1 MPIGRGQFAS
11 LLKPDLWRVYVETGR
26 EKPLEYPQ
34 FFNVDD
40 MPWNPVDDRQ
50 ISGLGTLQSMNEGDQ
65 FTLDDPIL
73 GGTVQYEAEIFGL
86 AAEITFPMWKD
97 DQYGVMR
104 EIIAELAR
112 SSRNKQ
118 EVEAWSVLN
127 NAFDNSF
134 PGFDGLSLC
143 NTAHTLLDTSAGTVA
158 NRPSPDVGLSTLA
171 IQNALIRFENMVDER
186 NLPRLLTPTMALVSP
201 TNKFLAREVLG
212 SAGKPFTMDNEQN
225 ALLHDD
231 LSWMVVHYF
240 TNATQWILAAAQ
252 GVHDLQFLWRDRPIF
267 DVFDDPWTKNAVATV
282 WQRHTKGFGA
292 WRGIDGSQ
300 P

>member
-1 MPIGRGQFAS
+1 MPIGRGQFAA

-26 EKPLEYPQ
+26 ERPLEYPQ

-40 MPWNPVDDRQ
+40 MPWSIVDDRQ
-50 ISGLGTLQSMNEGDQ
+50 ISGLGTLASMTEGEQ

-73 GGTVQYEAEIFGL
+73 GGTKQYEAEVFGL
-86 AAEITFPMWKD
+86 GVEITYPMWRD
-97 DQYGVMR
+97 DQYGVMG
-104 EIIAELAR
+104 ELIAELAR

-118 EVEAWSVLN
+118 ETEAWSVLN
-127 NAFDNSF
+127 NAFDTSF
-134 PGFDGLSLC
+134 TGFDGLSLC
-143 NTAHTLLDTSAGTVA
+143 NTAHTLLDPTQGTVA
-158 NRPSPDVGLSTLA
+158 NRPNPDVGLSTLA
-171 IQNALIRFENMVDER
+171 VQNSLIRFEGLVDER
-186 NLPRLLTPTMALVSP
+186 GLPRLLTPTMALIGQS
-201 TNKFLAREVLG
+201 NKYLAREVLG
-212 SAGKPFTMDNEQN
+212 SAGKPFTTDNEQN
-225 ALLHDD
+225 ALLQDD
-231 LSWMVVHYF
+231 LSWMVCHYF
-240 TNATQWILAAAQ
+240 TNATQWFITAAR